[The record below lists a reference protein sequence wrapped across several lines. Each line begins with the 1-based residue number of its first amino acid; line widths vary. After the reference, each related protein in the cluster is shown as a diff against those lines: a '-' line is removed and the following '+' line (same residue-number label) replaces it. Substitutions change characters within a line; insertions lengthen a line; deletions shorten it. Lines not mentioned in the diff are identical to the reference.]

1 MNRTEK
7 MLLGLSSL
15 DNIVN
20 SLLGIWYVKY
30 FLLLV
35 DEKTLQLTY
44 IISPVLGLVIGLV
57 IATKVTR
64 PTPKMI
70 IPLWIISYSALISM
84 QFGADYFTIVGSI
97 VSPMFLTIMTPF
109 RARINELNITSRA
122 KYDTWMQVLRTF
134 CTIIGVGMY
143 SLVGDI
149 MSLNLTVTWITIY
162 ILFDLDIIIIFSLIK
177 YKKLKY

>member
-7 MLLGLSSL
+7 LLLGLSSL
-15 DNIVN
+15 DNIMN
-20 SLLGIWYVKY
+20 SLLGIWYVKF

-35 DEKTLQLTY
+35 DEKTLQITY
-44 IISPVLGLVIGLV
+44 IISPVLGMILGLV

-64 PTPKMI
+64 PTAKI
-70 IPLWIISYSALISM
+70 IVPLWIISYSALVSM
-84 QFGADYFTIVGSI
+84 QFGANCFMIVGSI

-134 CTIIGVGMY
+134 CTIVGVGLY
-143 SLVGDI
+143 SIIGDM
-149 MSLNLTVTWITIY
+149 MSLNLTITWLIVY
-162 ILFDLDIIIIFSLIK
+162 VLFDMDIIIMFILIK
-177 YKKLKY
+177 RKKLKY